1 MTGFAAP
8 GFPAGFGCDVT
19 GSGRMELAMVAP
31 INPIGGKTTSSILTR
46 SRPVANAAGRGMT
59 VWAIT
64 PDATEPSKTVSGG
77 DVPIIPPIFVGR
89 GSGHLAATPIDG

>member
-1 MTGFAAP
+1 
-8 GFPAGFGCDVT
+8 
-19 GSGRMELAMVAP
+19 
-31 INPIGGKTTSSILTR
+31 
-46 SRPVANAAGRGMT
+46 MT